1 MKNLTSPQLR
11 QALDALTSAMRQN
24 PENVE
29 MILMMCDLDA
39 SFLQVANG
47 DGIEA
52 FIKALIHKN
61 SKKE

>member
-1 MKNLTSPQLR
+1 LQKNLTSPQLR
-11 QALDALTSAMRQN
+11 QALDALTTAMRQN

-39 SFLQVANG
+39 SFLQKANG

-52 FIKALIHKN
+52 FIKAMIEKH
-61 SKKE
+61 